1 MQFDVFSWYYKRDR
15 PSLATF
21 FINSTAHMQHAYWRH
36 HDPQAFDIKPSADE
50 LSVYG
55 DAIRFGYE
63 SMDKLVG
70 DFLDLAAKTGAR
82 PIFMT
87 ALSQQPFLK
96 HESQGGQK
104 FYRLHDVE
112 RFFREWGIAYAE
124 VSPTMTNQYLV
135 RFDGKAQ
142 SERARAQLAAFTMD
156 NGQRTIDILDA
167 DNDGLYFGCGLHG
180 TVAKDAQVTDAISGK
195 QVRFGD
201 MLYVIDALKS
211 GCHHPQGVLWIGG
224 GGGREHGEVSILD
237 VYPTLL
243 DLLGVPQPA
252 DSGRRGASLA
262 SQLRAVAA

>member
-1 MQFDVFSWYYKRDR
+1 
-15 PSLATF
+15 
-21 FINSTAHMQHAYWRH
+21 MQHAYWRH
-36 HDPQAFDIKPSADE
+36 HDPDSFEIKPSADE
-50 LSVYG
+50 LAVYG

-112 RFFREWGIAYAE
+112 RFFRQWGIAYAE

-135 RFDGKAQ
+135 RFDSAEQ
-142 SERARAQLAAFTMD
+142 SQKARAQLSAFRMD
-156 NGQRTIDILDA
+156 NDQRTIDISDA
-167 DNDGLYFGCGLHG
+167 DNNGLYFGCGLHG
-180 TVAKDAQVTDAISGK
+180 TVAKDALVTDHLSGK
-195 QVRFGD
+195 QVKFGD

-224 GGGREHGEVSILD
+224 GSGRKLGEVSILD

-243 DLLGVPQPA
+243 DMLGVPQPA
-252 DSGRRGASLA
+252 GGARRGTSLLPMLRERAAPLVPVPA
-262 SQLRAVAA
+262 SQSVPA